1 MVYKDCDIGSAKP
14 DKKLLIKYPH
24 HLINVLSPNEVFTVG
39 DFYSLS
45 KNIIK
50 EVHKKNK
57 LPIFVGG
64 SMMYFKSL
72 YKGMHDL
79 PKRDQ
84 RYRNK
89 LKKLKIS

>member
-14 DKKLLIKYPH
+14 DKKLLNKYPH
-24 HLINVLSPNEVFTVG
+24 HLINVLSPNEVFTVV
-39 DFYSLS
+39 DFYIIS

-64 SMMYFKSL
+64 SMMYFKRL
-72 YKGMHDL
+72 YKGRL
-79 PKRDQ
+79 CYK
-84 RYRNK
+84 N
-89 LKKLKIS
+89 